1 MRSSVAADKPLQTGA
16 RERALA
22 PSFGDR
28 LKAVRKLLFRRD
40 PFILIA
46 KKPSEMLAERPASY
60 RFEAL
65 APIIERQAKE
75 SALAKKLQAQD
86 AVAARAKVVAAA
98 HRNDYFPPADSETL
112 YGVLR
117 HLRPQRIIEVGSGYS
132 TRIMREA
139 IQDGGFACTLTAIDP
154 APRADIHSAADKIIE
169 KSVVGLDRGVFKE
182 LTAADILFIDGS
194 HYVFNGTDAT
204 FLFLEILPLLPPGVV
219 VHVHDI
225 CLPYEYDPLFSS
237 RFYNEQYLLAA
248 LLIGGQALR
257 VEIPVYALHK
267 EGRLGFGTSFWMTRT

>member
-1 MRSSVAADKPLQTGA
+1 MP
-16 RERALA
+16 

-28 LKAVRKLLFRRD
+28 LKAVRKLLLRRD

-46 KKPSEMLAERPASY
+46 KKPREMLAERPPSY

-65 APIIERQAKE
+65 APIIDRQAKE
-75 SALAKKLQAQD
+75 SALAGKVHAED
-86 AVAARAKVVAAA
+86 DVAARAKVVAAA
-98 HRNDYFPPADSETL
+98 HRNGYFPPADCETL

-117 HLRPQRIIEVGSGYS
+117 HTRPQRIVEVGSGYS

-139 IQDGGFACTLTAIDP
+139 IHDGGFACTLTAIDP

-182 LTAADILFIDGS
+182 LSASDILFVDGS

-225 CLPYEYDPLFSS
+225 CLPYEYDALFSA

-248 LLIGGQALR
+248 FILGGQAFR
-257 VEIPVYALHK
+257 VEIPVYARHK
-267 EGRLGFGTSFWMTRT
+267 EGRSGFGTSFWMTRV